1 MSEPASSFPGCT
13 RSKFPQRAINMLVIK
28 IGGGQGIRYDTMAA
42 DLAELH
48 RAGQRVVLVHGG
60 SHETNVLS
68 ERLGKPPRFVTS
80 PSGHESRFTDRET
93 LEIFEMVYCGKIN
106 KGLVERL
113 QGLGVQ
119 ALGLSGVDGR
129 LLEAKR
135 KETITIVER
144 GRKRVLRGDHT
155 GKIEAV
161 NDSLL
166 HLLLDAGYVPVVTPP
181 AISHEHVA
189 VNVDGD
195 RAAAR
200 IAGAL
205 GAEHLVIL
213 SNVPGLL
220 RDLDDP
226 GSLVLEIDAS
236 RIDEFMALAKG
247 RMKRKLLAA
256 KEALAAGVRRVVLGD
271 ARIDTPIAAAM
282 AGKGTVIA
290 AGEHASA

>member
-1 MSEPASSFPGCT
+1 
-13 RSKFPQRAINMLVIK
+13 MLVIK

-42 DLAELH
+42 DVAELH
-48 RAGQRVVLVHGG
+48 RAGDRVVLVHGG

-106 KGLVERL
+106 KGLVERF
-113 QGLGVQ
+113 QSLGVQ

-129 LLEAKR
+129 LLQAKR
-135 KETITIVER
+135 KETITIVEN

-161 NDSLL
+161 NVSLL
-166 HLLLDAGYVPVVTPP
+166 SLLLDAGYLPVITPP

-220 RDLDDP
+220 RDLADP
-226 GSLVLEIDAS
+226 GSLVTAIEAS
-236 RIDEFMALAKG
+236 RLDEFMELALG
-247 RMKRKLLAA
+247 RMKRKMLAA
-256 KEALAAGVRRVVLGD
+256 KEALAAGVRQVVLGD
-271 ARIDTPIAAAM
+271 ARIEMPVKAAL

-290 AGEHASA
+290 AREHASS